1 MRLVLLLSRIVFD
14 YETSTRVCLCL
25 AFCWLLQPEPQV
37 VSFPVPLVEELLLRE
52 QYLSPNKDQ
61 WLRQMLRV
69 SPATIKSLASSTV
82 GQHKCHIWTAV
93 RKLRFTASKFGD
105 LLKAA
110 AKHR

>member
-1 MRLVLLLSRIVFD
+1 MLILSGILF
-14 YETSTRVCLCL
+14 YFATETSRRVCLCE
-25 AFCWLLQPEPQV
+25 AFCWLLQPEPPV
-37 VSFPVPLVEELLLRE
+37 ISFPVPLVEDLLLHE

-61 WLRQMLRV
+61 WLRQMLQV
-69 SPATIKSLASSTV
+69 SPAAIRSLASSTV

-110 AKHR
+110 AKRR